1 MTPKM
6 KEVVLTKPV
15 EVNIHS
21 VKESSLIAVN
31 IEAGSHENAVH
42 TDFFFSF
49 FFLGYSMENRR
60 CALTIVY
67 FWTF

>member
-1 MTPKM
+1 M

-42 TDFFFSF
+42 TDIFF
-49 FFLGYSMENRR
+49 FFLFFPG
-60 CALTIVY
+60 I
-67 FWTF
+67 

>member
-6 KEVVLTKPV
+6 KEVVLTNPV

-21 VKESSLIAVN
+21 MKESSLIAVN

-42 TDFFFSF
+42 TDFFFLF
-49 FFLGYSMENRR
+49 FSWD
-60 CALTIVY
+60 IV
-67 FWTF
+67 WKTGDVL